1 MADPAQNPAQKAAL
15 YYPYIHIRSEHWLKA
30 TLLYAPVVKRIVPA
44 DYAPEDQPNIRK
56 YTNIKGPDGELLQ
69 PVPAYSPAADL
80 AQQNLRAKIEKNLKT
95 IKRKFGQSR
104 APVPD
109 EYWIHDA
116 KFNGNLLA
124 YLAEHQLA
132 WSSQDPH
139 GQGHRKWFALHPVLG
154 SAVMTT
160 LGLGIAGEKHYD
172 IVTNSDAFHETLLAT
187 NEDQIFDTLL
197 RSGAEPKAIIG
208 KTQARRDLGQLVI
221 TLTGV
226 NYEAL
231 RPEDIPELQA
241 SDHFQEFRK
250 LIRARASS
258 IDVEEDSSEYPGRL
272 ESEAQDIVDAWHATR
287 GSLSKGLRDALF
299 AEGCALT
306 VDALKQ
312 HLKHVSPTATDLAVA
327 GGVAVGRILLK
338 GWQARKAQRQGP
350 YAYLTKI
357 VEVQNRFLQMSFPL
371 GLER

>member
-160 LGLGIAGEKHYD
+160 LGW
-172 IVTNSDAFHETLLAT
+172 
-187 NEDQIFDTLL
+187 
-197 RSGAEPKAIIG
+197 
-208 KTQARRDLGQLVI
+208 
-221 TLTGV
+221 
-226 NYEAL
+226 
-231 RPEDIPELQA
+231 A
-241 SDHFQEFRK
+241 SPAK
-250 LIRARASS
+250 STTTS
-258 IDVEEDSSEYPGRL
+258 
-272 ESEAQDIVDAWHATR
+272 
-287 GSLSKGLRDALF
+287 
-299 AEGCALT
+299 
-306 VDALKQ
+306 
-312 HLKHVSPTATDLAVA
+312 
-327 GGVAVGRILLK
+327 
-338 GWQARKAQRQGP
+338 
-350 YAYLTKI
+350 
-357 VEVQNRFLQMSFPL
+357 
-371 GLER
+371 